1 MLIRAIP
8 KASKTAER
16 NVSKAVAYLPAV
28 QRGNRAGVKSMQ
40 IDISTGTLFTEVF
53 VLAEVVLS
61 GDHSEALW

>member
-1 MLIRAIP
+1 
-8 KASKTAER
+8 
-16 NVSKAVAYLPAV
+16 
-28 QRGNRAGVKSMQ
+28 MQ